1 MCVDAFFYL
10 QPLNHLETCYNTRH
24 RWEITENKIIKMSD
38 NIIYSN
44 CNDRTENVL
53 SNKNN
58 SFLKRD
64 ESGAFVD
71 FKYYTF
77 VK

>member
-1 MCVDAFFYL
+1 
-10 QPLNHLETCYNTRH
+10 
-24 RWEITENKIIKMSD
+24 MSD

-71 FKYYTF
+71 FKYYTL

>member
-1 MCVDAFFYL
+1 
-10 QPLNHLETCYNTRH
+10 
-24 RWEITENKIIKMSD
+24 MSD